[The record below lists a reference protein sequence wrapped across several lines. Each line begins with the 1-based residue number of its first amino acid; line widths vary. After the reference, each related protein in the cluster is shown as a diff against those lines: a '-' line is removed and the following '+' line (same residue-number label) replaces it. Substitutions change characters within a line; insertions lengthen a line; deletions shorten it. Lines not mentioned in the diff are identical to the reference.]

1 MRELVPEER
10 RVACKKVT
18 MHSEEI
24 VINLLTGYR
33 QQPTRYTWSDSRE
46 I

>member
-10 RVACKKVT
+10 RVACKKVA
-18 MHSEEI
+18 MHSEE
-24 VINLLTGYR
+24 VVVNLLTGHC
-33 QQPTRYTWSDSRE
+33 QQPTRYIRSDSRE